1 MGIYRAVLKFVLIVA
16 VVLIH
21 TPLLVRAGGEISE
34 LREQIIVLDQARS
47 KAAGELAALQKL
59 GTVTRQDTAHY
70 TTVDHFLE
78 QEIKNACIRLA
89 SLGDTAPVAGCP
101 QAHRQKRQKKSPPV
115 VVKPSPTVP
124 VSTSPDEPEKKS
136 VEQAAITRPVTA
148 EQKNTRSVSARSRQ
162 PNPKPPSQGFFATLR
177 QWFALLFQPKPPVP
191 PAHSSQIPVQT
202 TEENSAQ
209 QEKQADAAG
218 HPGQQKRSTSG
229 RQQKVDTL
237 EKNDKQATLTGNL
250 QQPNRQEKAEVVA
263 QPATPLV
270 KSEMQDTA
278 QTGSHQADQQHGL
291 SGSKSP
297 DSPDSPDSQS
307 GPHERITARQNNA
320 SGVTGASPSHGAARQ
335 EKKALGKGGAKVNNS
350 TGENKHQHGLVKV
363 APASPDPA
371 VAKAEEPATGKDTGP
386 TGLASHRQPEQS
398 RAGSAPATSAEIREL
413 DASLNQALGRF
424 DGALLTEQE
433 RLANRLPRQREGGRY
448 GATGLAGAAVQ
459 GAGMAGGT
467 AGTDHGTA
475 PVGPAGSS
483 SSGLGP
489 AGNSAAPGSGRTTIG
504 TDDDIV
510 ARQLRE
516 AAAKETDPVLQKK
529 LWKEYRKYKE
539 GS

>member
-16 VVLIH
+16 VVVVY
-21 TPLLVRAGGEISE
+21 TPLLVRAGGETSE

-59 GTVTRQDTAHY
+59 GTVTKRDIAHY
-70 TTVDHFLE
+70 TTVDHFLA
-78 QEIKNACIRLA
+78 QEIKSACTRLA
-89 SLGDTAPVAGCP
+89 SLGDTVPVAGCP
-101 QAHRQKRQKKSPPV
+101 QAFRQKRQKKSPPV

-124 VSTSPDEPEKKS
+124 VSTSPDESEKES
-136 VEQAAITRPVTA
+136 VEQAAITKPVTA

-191 PAHSSQIPVQT
+191 PTHSSQVPVQT
-202 TEENSAQ
+202 TEENSVL
-209 QEKQADAAG
+209 QEEQVDAAG
-218 HPGQQKRSTSG
+218 HPGQQKRSTTG
-229 RQQKVDTL
+229 RQKVDTL
-237 EKNDKQATLTGNL
+237 NKKDKQAALTGNL
-250 QQPNRQEKAEVVA
+250 QQRDRQEKAEVVA

-270 KSEMQDTA
+270 KSEIPDTA
-278 QTGSHQADQQHGL
+278 QIGSHQADQQHGL
-291 SGSKSP
+291 SVSKSL
-297 DSPDSPDSQS
+297 DSQS
-307 GPHERITARQNNA
+307 GPHKRRTARQNNA
-320 SGVTGASPSHGAARQ
+320 SGVTGASPSHGVTRQ
-335 EKKALGKGGAKVNNS
+335 EKKVLDKGGATVNNS
-350 TGENKHQHGLVKV
+350 TGKNKHQHGLVKGV
-363 APASPDPA
+363 PASPAPA
-371 VAKAEEPATGKDTGP
+371 VAKAKEPATGKDTGP
-386 TGLASHRQPEQS
+386 TGLVGHRQTEQS
-398 RAGSAPATSAEIREL
+398 RTGSAPATSAEIREL

-433 RLANRLPRQREGGRY
+433 RLANRLPRQREEGRY
-448 GATGLAGAAVQ
+448 GATGLAGAVVQ